1 MNKYKEILKNTV
13 LFIVLLPIN
22 IILVLMES
30 LRGAVFYLLDINYIK
45 DDINCLEFLSGKHAK
60 DIEKLHEKLD
70 HIENNLMYDATPDE
84 LNKRIKSIEHLLSG
98 DHPVPIS
105 KRLNMLEK
113 KTFGL
118 ILEHQDDGVFI
129 GNRTYDKAEK
139 RLKDIERDIN
149 ELQLS
154 LENMKPKD
162 LGTFNFINDKLTQLE
177 LAQIEAELD
186 GEKVAREEHDWHYE
200 QKAKDKQIQER
211 MKKDEYAFICTE
223 DDINC

>member
-84 LNKRIKSIEHLLSG
+84 LKEYYS
-98 DHPVPIS
+98 
-105 KRLNMLEK
+105 
-113 KTFGL
+113 L
-118 ILEHQDDGVFI
+118 INQNL
-129 GNRTYDKAEK
+129 
-139 RLKDIERDIN
+139 
-149 ELQLS
+149 
-154 LENMKPKD
+154 
-162 LGTFNFINDKLTQLE
+162 IND
-177 LAQIEAELD
+177 
-186 GEKVAREEHDWHYE
+186 
-200 QKAKDKQIQER
+200 
-211 MKKDEYAFICTE
+211 
-223 DDINC
+223 